1 MSLHSCSMVS
11 VSQMWDS
18 VYSFICAKRASSA
31 FRFMDLTWALLTD
44 GRVRAMLRR
53 KWAHNDTFLVTCQM
67 AEGKTRRY
75 ILQRMNQE
83 VFKNPKELM
92 ENVTGVTTFY
102 RIRSGKMA
110 GIRNGRRRM

>member
-1 MSLHSCSMVS
+1 
-11 VSQMWDS
+11 
-18 VYSFICAKRASSA
+18 
-31 FRFMDLTWALLTD
+31 
-44 GRVRAMLRR
+44 
-53 KWAHNDTFLVTCQM
+53 M

-110 GIRNGRRRM
+110 GDPEREAPNVILLKDGGSYGQEENNTSGGFIGLWKGLTASMWWNGRKNFMKAPWRLAGSRNLCRRLPRASCNR